1 MTVRNPSGPGQSAG
15 YQGPRVGVQALPAVD
30 ATSIK
35 ASANRWGAAADIF
48 THVSSGWQQIVTRD
62 AVELAKQEGART
74 AADAT
79 QTATVNGP
87 DGSVEIQVPRLN
99 KIDGYGAYAQAFN
112 ASARDTYGKRVELQA
127 RQSIKELE
135 QKHQADPVGLE
146 KALAALQPA
155 LLGDIEAQDPAT
167 ATEVKFL
174 YGALGTDAVLR
185 AKDQALAVERDANQ
199 AATLQ
204 AIDTYQTSFSQHM
217 REAGK
222 GDPVAVGLAE
232 LDRAAL
238 ENALVSHGPAIPYE
252 VNGKKYPAGDGSL
265 SAEYIQSQ
273 MIKLDREGAQQT
285 QLGWWESGPQTAAR
299 ADAWAKSNVPGI
311 TQDQKD
317 VLHRSFLADAD
328 RAEAKAKAAANEAKA
343 QAQADIAA
351 TYDDVKTSAAN
362 GVPVSPEY
370 VHTILAAHPGAYG
383 QKLVDGLYTAAQGA
397 SDALVI
403 NTQSV
408 AEDEAMLKQL
418 APVQGQPTTKDAV
431 DRYVNAARVVNEKHA
446 ALTADPAG
454 YVQSVNPNVSA
465 LWDEVAKDPTNVNA
479 MRAAIAETQK
489 QQLRYGITGPAQAA
503 MPKAI
508 AEGITQQIMAQPTLG
523 DQFATFMSYAQQ
535 ADDQTTQAVMR
546 DITAVKGGLP
556 KGADIVADVAIEG
569 GDRRLAEKMW
579 SELASDTKGI
589 TLDSK
594 DREQVTATLGDG
606 ILAVLQG
613 QAAVKGD
620 AADAIGLAVPLQEA
634 AEQIAK
640 ARVAVGTDSA
650 TAAKTAAAD
659 LTGQFALISDP
670 TFAQVYY
677 SKSVENKN
685 PGAFEAGL
693 AAIRD
698 EVAAAVTG
706 DPYADATG
714 RDIAAAG
721 VWINHKSGFSLV
733 VPGSNHIL
741 KHVTLDEV
749 LNRGLVQ
756 QRDDKAAVSQSL
768 PINYKSVTDL
778 PSSRTIGSL
787 NLTPQ
792 EQHLYMHHANNVLN
806 GTAVKNPDGT
816 TSTVYQAVVEH
827 GGKFYNIPTVWDGK
841 ILGVEAATKR
851 AAEKGWSY
859 WPSYDTPDA
868 ADAWY
873 FKMHDILEQDVK

>member
-1 MTVRNPSGPGQSAG
+1 MTVRNPSGPGQIGG
-15 YQGPRVGVQALPAVD
+15 YQGPRVGIQSLPAVD

-48 THVSSGWQQIVTRD
+48 THISSGWQQIVTRD

-79 QTATVNGP
+79 TTATVNGP
-87 DGSVEIQVPRLN
+87 TGDVQIQIPKLN

-135 QKHQADPVGLE
+135 QTHQADPVGLE

-155 LLGDIEAQDPAT
+155 LLGDIETQDPAT

-185 AKDQALAVERDANQ
+185 AKDAALAVERDANQ

-222 GDPVAVGLAE
+222 GNTVAAGLAE
-232 LDRAAL
+232 LDRSAL
-238 ENALVSHGPAIPYE
+238 EQQLISHGPKIPYE
-252 VNGKKYPAGDGSL
+252 INGKKYPGGDGSL
-265 SAEYIQSQ
+265 EARWIQEQ

-299 ADAWAKSNVPGI
+299 ADAWAKSDVPGI

-351 TYDDVKTSAAN
+351 TYDDVKVSAAN
-362 GVPVSPEY
+362 GVPVPPEY
-370 VHTILAAHPGAYG
+370 VQTILAAHPGAYG

-403 NTQSV
+403 NTQSL
-408 AEDEAMLKQL
+408 AEDELMLKNL
-418 APVQGQPTTKDAV
+418 APVPGQPTTSDAV
-431 DRYVNAARVVNEKHA
+431 NRYTKAATIVNEKHA
-446 ALTADPAG
+446 ALSADPAG
-454 YVQSVNPNVSA
+454 YVQSVNPGVAS

-479 MRAAIAETQK
+479 MQAAIAETQK
-489 QQLRYGITGPAQAA
+489 QQTRYGINGSAQAA

-508 AEGITQQIMAQPTLG
+508 AEGITKQIMSQPTLG
-523 DQFATFMSYAQQ
+523 DQFVTFMSYAKQ
-535 ADDQTTQAVMR
+535 ADDQTTAAVMR
-546 DITAVKGGLP
+546 DLTSIKGGLP

-594 DREQVTATLGDG
+594 DREQVTATLGNG

-613 QAAVKGD
+613 QAAAKGD
-620 AADAIGLAVPLQEA
+620 AADAIGLAVPLQDA

-640 ARVAVGTDSA
+640 ARIAVGTDSA
-650 TAAKTAAAD
+650 TAAKTAATD
-659 LTGQFALISDP
+659 LTAQFALISDP

-677 SKSVENKN
+677 SKAVENKH

-693 AAIRD
+693 TALRKD
-698 EVAAAVTG
+698 VAATFAG
-706 DPYADATG
+706 DPYTEATG
-714 RDIAAAG
+714 RDVLDHA
-721 VWINHKSGFSLV
+721 VWVNHLDGFSLT
-733 VPGSNHIL
+733 VPGSNRYI

-749 LNRGLVQ
+749 VARGLV
-756 QRDDKAAVSQSL
+756 
-768 PINYKSVTDL
+768 
-778 PSSRTIGSL
+778 
-787 NLTPQ
+787 
-792 EQHLYMHHANNVLN
+792 
-806 GTAVKNPDGT
+806 
-816 TSTVYQAVVEH
+816 
-827 GGKFYNIPTVWDGK
+827 
-841 ILGVEAATKR
+841 AATQ
-851 AAEKGWSY
+851 
-859 WPSYDTPDA
+859 
-868 ADAWY
+868 
-873 FKMHDILEQDVK
+873 IEQPNPGRPANLPQPVEPMVSP